1 MATLAWRA
9 VPIIA
14 LAVYA
19 SGCAHSNA
27 TAGQAQLTDTT
38 TTRVARDTTRVSHP
52 PQRSPSTVTGIEN
65 QVGPGDPIELALQGN
80 VPGLE
85 VTRTP
90 DGGVAIRIHGP
101 SSFFGSSEPMF
112 VLDGIPITPGPNGRI
127 TGLNARDVE
136 SIQVLKDPSETA
148 LYGVRGGN
156 GVILIK
162 TKTAQV
168 KPKSQ

>member
-9 VPIIA
+9 VPIAA
-14 LAVYA
+14 LAIYV

-27 TAGQAQLTDTT
+27 AARQDQLVD
-38 TTRVARDTTRVSHP
+38 TTRVARDTTRAAHP
-52 PQRSPSTVTGIEN
+52 PQRNPSTVTGIEN
-65 QVGPGDPIELALQGN
+65 QVGPGDPVELALQGS
-80 VPGLE
+80 VPGLD

-90 DGGVAIRIHGP
+90 DGGVAIRIRGP

-136 SIQVLKDPSETA
+136 SIQVLKNPSETA

-168 KPKSQ
+168 KPKPQ